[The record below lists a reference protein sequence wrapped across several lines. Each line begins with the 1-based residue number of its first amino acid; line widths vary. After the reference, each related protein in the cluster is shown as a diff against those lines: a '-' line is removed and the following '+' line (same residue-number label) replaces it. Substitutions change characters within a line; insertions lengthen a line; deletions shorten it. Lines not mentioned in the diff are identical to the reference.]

1 MKALATTLI
10 AVAALM
16 MVVIHQARTSAFG
29 MILVEWQTMLDV
41 PPYTIVGLVGFALLA
56 VSRRHKRRAL
66 VTPTSNRQS
75 PTSAPRAQPARAPG
89 RAAETFDPDRDWL
102 EQAREAAKAIQ
113 WPSGARLSIDASK
126 PCPVELRLEQAPP
139 ERAKRAISLLGNWLA
154 SIPTPPRARIVF
166 QNCPEGGSPRH
177 HQASGA
183 LAESIHR
190 GQFKTLSDLD
200 AVDVM
205 FHHPDS
211 RWSSRR

>member
-1 MKALATTLI
+1 MKALAYCLI
-10 AVAALM
+10 AVAVLM
-16 MVVIHQARTSAFG
+16 MAVIHQARTSAFG

-41 PPYTIVGLVGFALLA
+41 PPYTIVGVVGFGLLA
-56 VSRRHKRRAL
+56 VSRQGRRRSL
-66 VTPTSNRQS
+66 VTPTPTRQR
-75 PTSAPRAQPARAPG
+75 PASASRTQTARSSG
-89 RAAETFDPDRDWL
+89 RAAETYDPDRDWL
-102 EQAREAAKAIQ
+102 EQARDAAKAIQ

-126 PCPVELRLEQAPP
+126 PCPIELRLEQAPP

-211 RWSSRR
+211 RWSSLR